1 MGVQVPPSTPL
12 HASVSIRVVEKIM
25 RKILKLWLILGL
37 VSAVLAPSHS
47 VEAAVNNVPLPGK
60 WGWCTNSIVNGCIQ
74 SVTTTSPKN
83 VTTVYTNSA
92 ALQVLSLD
100 INVHCGFNSNWPACD
115 GNKYESIGG
124 GPCLEKSNWSSGPIG
139 QIGQLPAFEI
149 DISWPEKSGWL
160 IEVRLSTGN
169 FRAAF
174 TIGHGTTSAI
184 TTDDGDGTF
193 TYLYTAKMRKHY
205 YGDYPNLMPGSPDY
219 YAWWNTAQATDFR
232 ESVHAQVW
240 PRDHLLTSDVSNGCK
255 YHPFE
260 GAWAEANASSFSWG
274 YGTSTDL
281 ANDGQQVQNKLNF
294 KASNYHWLPGNKT
307 STNLMPAR
315 IQVFLPVGYFLALG
329 YTTLAAFD
337 SSAYSVTTEDNQRTT
352 PKVTELN
359 GGLLV
364 NLGVEHYSSPN
375 PSISFKL
382 GTDYGK
388 KFKVP
393 PMLKTR
399 PFLSVK
405 KSVTAKSIANYA
417 GLNQAIGSTVS
428 VSVLSVSSKICGVS
442 KSTLLG
448 IKKGTCQVKVTVK
461 SSSGTKTSK
470 TVSIKVNG

>member
-12 HASVSIRVVEKIM
+12 RVVDISMK
-25 RKILKLWLILGL
+25 KVVKLWVVLGL
-37 VSAVLAPSHS
+37 LAVVLAPSDS
-47 VEAAVNNVPLPGK
+47 AVAAVNNVPLPGK

-83 VTTVYTNSA
+83 VTTVYTDSA
-92 ALQVLSLD
+92 ALQELSLD
-100 INVHCGFNSNWPACD
+100 INIHCGFNPTWPACD
-115 GNKYESIGG
+115 GNKYQSISN
-124 GPCLEKSNWSSGPIG
+124 GPCLEKSDWSTGPVG
-139 QIGQLPAFEI
+139 QVGQLPAFEI

-193 TYLYTAKMRKHY
+193 TYLYTAEMQKHY

-219 YAWWNTAQATDFR
+219 YNWWNTAQAADFS
-232 ESVHAQVW
+232 ETIHAQVW
-240 PRDHLLTSDVSNGCK
+240 PRDHLLTLDVSNGCK

-281 ANDGQQVQNKLNF
+281 ASDGQQVQNKLNF
-294 KASNYHWLPGNKT
+294 IASSYHWLPGRKIT
-307 STNLMPAR
+307 SNLMPAR
-315 IQVFLPVGYFLALG
+315 IQVFLPAGYFLALG
-329 YTTLAAFD
+329 YSSLADFD
-337 SSAYSVTTEDNQRTT
+337 SSAYSVTTADSQRTS
-352 PKVTELN
+352 PRVTELN
-359 GGLLV
+359 GGLLI
-364 NLGVEHYSSPN
+364 NLGVKHYSSPN

-382 GTDYGK
+382 GANYGK
-388 KFKVP
+388 KFKTP
-393 PMLKTR
+393 PLVKTR

-417 GLNQAIGSTVS
+417 GLTQAKGSTLS
-428 VSVLSVSSKICGVS
+428 LRVLSVSSKICGVS
-442 KSTLLG
+442 KSSLLG
-448 IKKGTCQVKVTVK
+448 IKKGTCQVKVTVE
-461 SSSGTKTSK
+461 SASGTKVSK
-470 TVSIKVNG
+470 TVSIKVTA